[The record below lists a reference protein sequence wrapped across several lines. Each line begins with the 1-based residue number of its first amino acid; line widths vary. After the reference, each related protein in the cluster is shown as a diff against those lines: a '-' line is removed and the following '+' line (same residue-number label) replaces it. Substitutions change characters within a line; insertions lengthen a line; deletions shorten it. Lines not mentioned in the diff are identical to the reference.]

1 MFFLC
6 FPFVF
11 PWKGGGKRRKM
22 REMFGRFRKK
32 HYLCSR
38 RKSTTPEM
46 MDWSKNVRRSVAGL
60 LIALFGIYY
69 TNVSLCL
76 HTHIVGGTT
85 IVHSHFHRAKHHSTP
100 TGEHTCTQLQLI
112 SILNTI
118 SCTDDVCI
126 SISFSPILI
135 PTERHDFSYTEQI
148 FCPSRH
154 KASPRAPP
162 FAVNIHRG

>member
-1 MFFLC
+1 
-6 FPFVF
+6 
-11 PWKGGGKRRKM
+11 M
-22 REMFGRFRKK
+22 REMFGRFGKK

-46 MDWSKNVRRSVAGL
+46 MNWSTNVRRSVAGL

>member
-1 MFFLC
+1 
-6 FPFVF
+6 
-11 PWKGGGKRRKM
+11 M
-22 REMFGRFRKK
+22 RETFGRFGKK